1 MKREDL
7 FKNYPTK
14 RIKPTDGMEITA
26 DVWDAAHGYHSM
38 VSRYHDLLADGAG
51 ILGGLDVV
59 ASDPPDTT
67 VYIMPGVAVDLE
79 GNQVVVPTPVTF
91 DVGNNND
98 GLLYLLLQHGESR
111 PRLDRSGGNV
121 YYVHSEFNIVATPVL
136 PDRPFIELARIER
149 STRTA
154 TVRMPL
160 VADHPASDELDL
172 RFRQQIGIAQPPVV
186 RIAMAGVGPVNN
198 EAYVKGLGALARVM
212 RQHGQPTWV
221 DLFVS
226 LDAETLNG
234 YTMVYLLNQEAGQS
248 LPDDAVKALTEFVKK
263 GGTVV
268 LEGVR
273 PDKEKDTA
281 PGDELFTKLG
291 ETLVKKLV
299 AVERGHGLL
308 STPHLFAGVPD
319 GFDAAGKGSLM
330 VGEGVIVSKLGYA
343 ALWQGDRRG
352 GVASREQLRTAEEFG
367 HNLVAYAVARRT
379 PAR

>member
-7 FKNYPTK
+7 FRNYPTK

-26 DVWDAAHGYHSM
+26 EVWEEAHAYHSM
-38 VSRYHDLLADGAG
+38 VSRYHDLLADGTG
-51 ILGGLDVV
+51 ILGGLEVV

-67 VYIMPGVAVDLE
+67 AYIMAGVAVDSE

-98 GLLYLLLQHGESR
+98 GLLYLLLQHRESR

-121 YYVHSEFNIVATPVL
+121 YFVHSEFNIVATPVL
-136 PDRPFIELARIER
+136 PDGPYIELARINR

-154 TVRMPL
+154 AVRMPL
-160 VADHPASDELDL
+160 VADYPASDELDL
-172 RFRQQIGIAQPPVV
+172 RFRQQIGIVQPPVV

-198 EAYVKGLGALARVM
+198 EAYVKGLGALARTL

-221 DLFVS
+221 DLFVA
-226 LDAETLNG
+226 LDSETLSS
-234 YTMVYLLNQEAGQS
+234 YTMVYLLSQDAGQS
-248 LPDDAVKALTEFVKK
+248 LPDEAVKALTEFVKK
-263 GGTVV
+263 GGTVIM
-268 LEGVR
+268 EAVR
-273 PDKEKDTA
+273 PEKEKDAA
-281 PGDELFTKLG
+281 PGDEMFTRLG
-291 ETLVKKLV
+291 ETLVKKLA
-299 AVERGHGLL
+299 AVERGHAVL
-308 STPHLFAGVPD
+308 SGPNLFAAVPD
-319 GFDAAGKGSLM
+319 GFEVASKGALMAGD
-330 VGEGVIVSKLGYA
+330 GVIVSKLGYA

-367 HNLVAYAVARRT
+367 QNLVAYAVARRT